1 MIRYRY
7 LRRFAAAGVLAWTLA
22 AFAPADAAEISY
34 TGSLQFATG
43 QYIFTER
50 SNGLYLFSG
59 ITAQRSP
66 FSFSASIPIILQ
78 NTPWITYTGSGLL
91 PSGGTRETD
100 EETRGRPRLP
110 DTADYADLGIGDM
123 FLRGDLEIL
132 AMRGLRPGL
141 QISGS
146 VKVPFADADQG
157 FGTGEWDTG
166 FGLSTS
172 MSAGGFL
179 LFAEAVYWF
188 LGDIPGLELDDALS
202 YGLSVGHPFS
212 GGRIGLIASFL
223 GYTRTI
229 EDVDPPMQVSLGFT
243 YLAGSGSSLNGSFT
257 AGLTESAP
265 DYSITAGWSVPLDR

>member
-1 MIRYRY
+1 MIGYRY
-7 LRRFAAAGVLAWTLA
+7 TRRIAAAGVLIWTLA
-22 AFAPADAAEISY
+22 ALAPANAAEIGY

-43 QYIFTER
+43 DYIFTER
-50 SNGLYLFSG
+50 TNGLYLFSG

-78 NTPWITYTGSGLL
+78 NTPWITYTGSGLF
-91 PSGGTRETD
+91 PSGGTKD
-100 EETRGRPRLP
+100 IDDDMRGRVRLP
-110 DTADYADLGIGDM
+110 DTTDYANLGIGDM
-123 FLRGDLEIL
+123 FLRGDLELL

-157 FGTGEWDTG
+157 FGTGEWDAG

-172 MSAGGFL
+172 MSSGGL
-179 LFAEAVYWF
+179 ILFAETVYWF
-188 LGDIPGLELDDALS
+188 LGDLPGLVLDDVIS

-212 GGRIGLIASFL
+212 GGKIGLIASFL

-229 EDVDPPMQVSLGFT
+229 EGVDPPMQVSLGLT
-243 YLAGSGSSLNGSFT
+243 YLTGGGRSLSGSLS

-265 DYSITAGWSVPLDR
+265 DVSVSFGWQVPL